1 MRVGRGAG
9 PEGEGCPHPF
19 LRWGEGNSHRPSSHH
34 RGLQFH
40 GPGGHP
46 SSHIPDLAGNPSL
59 LPPPPPP
66 PPCDCKRQ
74 QTLHGSFT
82 PINQPDRQARMGPT
96 GSGVSRPS
104 LCRAGLPP
112 CRPPAAPS
120 LHPPKDSQDVP
131 DRLNPLPDI
140 RMGKLRHHADRG
152 ALRVGPGGC
161 SEAEWTAWEGRPE
174 ALHTGLA
181 GTGKGGMK

>member
-1 MRVGRGAG
+1 MALCAGRDGAGRGGWGQESSSHTPECAPSVMRVGRRLVLRGRAAPTHFSG
-9 PEGEGCPHPF
+9 GERETAMG
-19 LRWGEGNSHRPSSHH
+19 R

-46 SSHIPDLAGNPSL
+46 SSHIPDLPGNPSL

-96 GSGVSRPS
+96 GSGVSQPS
-104 LCRAGLPP
+104 LCLGSAFLS
-112 CRPPAAPS
+112 AAPLQP
-120 LHPPKDSQDVP
+120 LHFTHPKIPRMSQTVLTP
-131 DRLNPLPDI
+131 SPT
-140 RMGKLRHHADRG
+140 
-152 ALRVGPGGC
+152 
-161 SEAEWTAWEGRPE
+161 SEWGN
-174 ALHTGLA
+174 
-181 GTGKGGMK
+181 